1 MVHTTF
7 FFFVMAE
14 MLGLVVGGSV
24 INGAYPVKFS
34 WLFLERLI
42 LKTKGEG
49 GSGIIKKNH

>member
-1 MVHTTF
+1 
-7 FFFVMAE
+7 MAE